1 MCIYICVCTVCVCKT
16 SWFSTTHGYHRCL
29 AIELSDCAWPSGRSD
44 LRLLLGWFQVTMGFN
59 AKPWSFMTWMIW
71 KWPIFFGFHK
81 FHIKIKEP
89 LKNSFSLCVFWLTCS
104 YHCVFVCS
112 SAPSA
117 SNSNSSK
124 GHYWRWRRPE
134 RTAQW
139 RSGCCVQ
146 VQPLLVNSGT
156 IVFCW
161 WSHVWLSPMNW
172 ETCSYPTK
180 I

>member
-1 MCIYICVCTVCVCKT
+1 MVI
-16 SWFSTTHGYHRCL
+16 H
-29 AIELSDCAWPSGRSD
+29 D
-44 LRLLLGWFQVTMGFN
+44 LDDLEV
-59 AKPWSFMTWMIW
+59 AH
-71 KWPIFFGFHK
+71 FFGFHK

-146 VQPLLVNSGT
+146 VQPLLVNSGDYSFFAGDRT
-156 IVFCW
+156 YDYHPWTGKPVLIQ
-161 WSHVWLSPMNW
+161 PRYN
-172 ETCSYPTK
+172 ETLFRSMFHSRCGLHDGKTPEGRVQWAQFPKVKELIKFLGSK
-180 I
+180 RRNLHCNR